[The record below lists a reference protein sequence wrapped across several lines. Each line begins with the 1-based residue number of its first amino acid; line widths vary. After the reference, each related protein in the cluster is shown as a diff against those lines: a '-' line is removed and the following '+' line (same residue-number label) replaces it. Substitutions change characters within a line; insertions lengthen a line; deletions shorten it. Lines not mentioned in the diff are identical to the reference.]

1 MNKNTTSIALVDDH
15 SLLRNGLAALINSFE
30 GYNVLFEADNGKDFI
45 NQLQTHAVPDIIL
58 LDITMPEM
66 NGFETAAWI
75 KQNTPSIK
83 ILILSMMDNDEVVI
97 SMLKAGARGYILKD
111 SKPALFKQALDSI
124 RDSGFFM
131 NELVSNKM
139 LKYLTHEEKKG
150 NEVSLVSELSEKEI
164 AFLKYACTE
173 MTYKDIASNMQVSP
187 RTVDGYRD
195 DLFKKLNVQS
205 RVGLVIFAI
214 KNGLFKL

>member
-1 MNKNTTSIALVDDH
+1 MNKNNTSIALVDDH

-30 GYNVLFEADNGKDFI
+30 GYTVLFEADNGKDFI
-45 NQLQTHAVPDIIL
+45 NQLQTQAVPDIIL

-83 ILILSMMDNDEVVI
+83 ILVLSMMDNDEVVI

-111 SKPALFKQALDSI
+111 SKPALFKQVLDSI

-139 LKYLTHEEKKG
+139 LNYLTHEEKKG
-150 NEVSLVSELSEKEI
+150 SEVSLVSELSEKEI

-173 MTYKDIASNMQVSP
+173 MTYKDIASSMQISP

-214 KNGLFKL
+214 KNGLYKL

>member
-1 MNKNTTSIALVDDH
+1 MNKNNTSIALVDDH

-30 GYNVLFEADNGKDFI
+30 GYTVLFEADNGKDFI
-45 NQLQTHAVPDIIL
+45 NQLQTQAVPDIIL

-83 ILILSMMDNDEVVI
+83 ILVLSMMDNDEVVI

-139 LKYLTHEEKKG
+139 LNYLTHEEKKG
-150 NEVSLVSELSEKEI
+150 SEVSLVSELSEKEI

-173 MTYKDIASNMQVSP
+173 MTYKDIASSMQISP

-214 KNGLFKL
+214 KNGLYKL

>member
-1 MNKNTTSIALVDDH
+1 MNKNNTSIALVDDH

-30 GYNVLFEADNGKDFI
+30 GYTVLFEADNGKDFI
-45 NQLQTHAVPDIIL
+45 NQLQTQAVPDIIL
-58 LDITMPEM
+58 LHITMPEM

-83 ILILSMMDNDEVVI
+83 ILVLSMMDNDEVVI

-139 LKYLTHEEKKG
+139 LNYLTHEEKKG
-150 NEVSLVSELSEKEI
+150 SEVSLVSELSEKEI

-173 MTYKDIASNMQVSP
+173 MTYKDIASSMQISP

-214 KNGLFKL
+214 KNGLYKL